1 MPFQFEAGDY
11 PERPGCYIMKNAEGH
26 ILYVGKSKNLRSR
39 LRSYFQNRDQR
50 RRIRQMVLDIASI
63 EVVLVNNESES
74 LLLEN
79 NLIKIHKP
87 PYNRALKRDNSGY
100 AYLQMTDERFPR
112 LSEYYRDRRL
122 RAVRGGGGADK
133 AAAPGKELRFGPYR
147 SARFRDAV
155 LDFVTE
161 HYKLR
166 TCDKMPKRVC
176 LLYHLGKCSGVC
188 EGKITEE
195 AYRETARQA
204 AGLLL
209 NQGESL
215 IAAMRA
221 KMNEY
226 AERLEFEKAG
236 SMLRHLRILE
246 EMPEKQIVDREG
258 SIHQDVLYFGEERVL
273 IAKVQEGMLRD
284 FQMHELERAYDEV
297 ACDRFL
303 VSRYGE
309 AEGPD
314 ELIVNKVSDPGS
326 VRAVLRRTGGRVIK
340 ITTPKRG
347 LKYDLLQLC
356 KDNYEYRIG
365 RDGKQS

>member
-1 MPFQFEAGDY
+1 
-11 PERPGCYIMKNAEGH
+11 
-26 ILYVGKSKNLRSR
+26 
-39 LRSYFQNRDQR
+39 
-50 RRIRQMVLDIASI
+50 MVQDIASI

-112 LSEYYRDRRL
+112 LTEYYRDRRL
-122 RAVRGGGGADK
+122 RTVRGSGGADK
-133 AAAPGKELRFGPYR
+133 AAASGKEHRFGPYR

-204 AGLLL
+204 ADLLL
-209 NQGESL
+209 NRGENL
-215 IAAMRA
+215 IPAMRA
-221 KMNEY
+221 KMSEY

-258 SIHQDVLYFGEERVL
+258 STHQDVLYFGEERVL

-284 FQMHELERAYDEV
+284 FQMHELERAYGEV

-309 AEGPD
+309 TEGPD

-326 VRAVLRRTGGRVIK
+326 LRALLRRTGGRAIK

-356 KDNYEYRIG
+356 KDNYEYRVG
-365 RDGKQS
+365 RDGKKP

>member
-1 MPFQFEAGDY
+1 MPFQFEAGEY
-11 PERPGCYIMKNAEGH
+11 PERPGCYIMKNAEGR
-26 ILYVGKSKNLRSR
+26 ILYVGKAKNLRSR

-50 RRIRQMVLDIASI
+50 RGIRQMVQDIASI

-112 LSEYYRDRRL
+112 LTEYYRDRRL
-122 RAVRGGGGADK
+122 RTASGEGRD
-133 AAAPGKELRFGPYR
+133 AAWGKEHRFGPYR

-155 LDFVTE
+155 LEFVTE

-166 TCDKMPKRVC
+166 TCDKLPKRVC

-209 NQGESL
+209 NQGENL

-221 KMNEY
+221 KMSEY

-236 SMLRHLRILE
+236 SMLHHLRILE

-258 SIHQDVLYFGEERVL
+258 SIHQDVLYFGEDRVL

-309 AEGPD
+309 TEGPD

-326 VRAVLRRTGGRVIK
+326 VRVRIAANGR
-340 ITTPKRG
+340 PG
-347 LKYDLLQLC
+347 DQDYDAQARLEIRFAAIVQ
-356 KDNYEYRIG
+356 G
-365 RDGKQS
+365 